1 MAERNILIM
10 VLLSIED
17 RFVYHLCGQWCMRSF
32 IVVLRLSKK
41 VGGEAQNLGG
51 DFGGESVLSLG
62 ETLGERP

>member
-1 MAERNILIM
+1 MKAGGAQ
-10 VLLSIED
+10 V
-17 RFVYHLCGQWCMRSF
+17 
-32 IVVLRLSKK
+32 RLSKK

>member
-1 MAERNILIM
+1 MPAPRPQHKI
-10 VLLSIED
+10 SD
-17 RFVYHLCGQWCMRSF
+17 S
-32 IVVLRLSKK
+32 RLSKK

>member
-1 MAERNILIM
+1 MHLLTQN
-10 VLLSIED
+10 VLNYSEL
-17 RFVYHLCGQWCMRSF
+17 
-32 IVVLRLSKK
+32 LRLSKK

>member
-1 MAERNILIM
+1 MTKMIVAFICTHNACRSQIAEALAK
-10 VLLSIED
+10 
-17 RFVYHLCGQWCMRSF
+17 HG
-32 IVVLRLSKK
+32 LSKK

>member
-1 MAERNILIM
+1 MHSYEKR
-10 VLLSIED
+10 
-17 RFVYHLCGQWCMRSF
+17 QPKW
-32 IVVLRLSKK
+32 LSKK